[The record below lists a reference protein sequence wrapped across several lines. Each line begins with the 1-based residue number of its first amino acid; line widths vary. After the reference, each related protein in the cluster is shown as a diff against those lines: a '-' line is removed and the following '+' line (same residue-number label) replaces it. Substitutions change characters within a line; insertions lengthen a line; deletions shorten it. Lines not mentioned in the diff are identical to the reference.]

1 MLTSPAFM
9 SSIQNSKL
17 NSILERLAETDA
29 KTVALQFPEGL
40 KRRAWQFADV
50 LREHG
55 YSVIISG
62 SPCWGACD
70 LDISA
75 LKEADILIHYG
86 HAPVDDTKDVI
97 YEYLTQDIFAG
108 EDEGDGEKSGNL
120 RRLPTVDE
128 FKSLLNEAVSLFV
141 IDAGSKAPA
150 KIGLV
155 TTIQHVHE
163 LPEVAELLK
172 SMNVEGVIAKGSSRT
187 PFAGQ
192 ILGCSYYAARN
203 TGCRNIL
210 FVGTG
215 VFHPMGIALSAGIG
229 KNAASEGVKVV
240 ALDPFMKRCELIST
254 DKLLRQ
260 RFAKIEKAR
269 NAERFGIIVSKKSGQ
284 RREELA
290 RRLASLSDKAYLI
303 SLGEITPDSL
313 LNLGFDAYVNT
324 SCPRLAYDDQARY
337 PVPMLSPQEFEIVCG
352 VRRWE
357 DYAID
362 EFDNI

>member
-1 MLTSPAFM
+1 M
-9 SSIQNSKL
+9 SSIHNTKL
-17 NSILERLAETDA
+17 NSILERLSATDA
-29 KTVALQFPEGL
+29 ETVALQFPEGL
-40 KRRAWQFADV
+40 KRQAWQFADE
-50 LREHG
+50 LKKHG
-55 YSVIISG
+55 YYVIISG

-70 LDISA
+70 LDVAA
-75 LKEADILIHYG
+75 LNEADILIHYG
-86 HAPVDDTKDVI
+86 HAPVDDTEGVI

-108 EDEGDGEKSGNL
+108 DGGDK
-120 RRLPTVDE
+120 RLPTPDE
-128 FKSLLNEAVSLFV
+128 FTALLKEAVSLFG
-141 IDAGSKAPA
+141 AESPE

-163 LPEVAELLK
+163 LPRVAELLK
-172 SMNVEGVIAKGSSRT
+172 GMNIKGVIAEGGSRT
-187 PFAGQ
+187 PYAGQ
-192 ILGCSYYAARN
+192 ILGCSYGAARN
-203 TGCRNIL
+203 TGCGNIL
-210 FVGTG
+210 FIGTG
-215 VFHPMGIALSAGIG
+215 VFHPTGIALSAGVCGDTDSPDG
-229 KNAASEGVKVV
+229 KSATVV
-240 ALDPFMKRCELIST
+240 ALDPFMKRVQLINT

-269 NAERFGIIVSKKSGQ
+269 SAERFGIIVSKKSGQ

-290 RRLASLSDKAYLI
+290 RRLLSLSDKAYLV

-352 VRRWE
+352 VRDWE

>member
-1 MLTSPAFM
+1 M
-9 SSIQNSKL
+9 SSIHNTKL
-17 NSILERLAETDA
+17 NSILERLSATDA

-40 KRRAWQFADV
+40 KRQAWQFADE
-50 LREHG
+50 LKKHG

-70 LDISA
+70 LDTNA

-86 HAPVDDTKDVI
+86 HAPVDDTEGVI

-108 EDEGDGEKSGNL
+108 DGGDK
-120 RRLPTVDE
+120 RLPTADE
-128 FKSLLNEAVSLFV
+128 FTALLKEAVSLFG
-141 IDAGSKAPA
+141 AESPK

-163 LPEVAELLK
+163 LPRVAELLK
-172 SMNVEGVIAKGSSRT
+172 GMNIVGVIAEGGSRT
-187 PFAGQ
+187 PYAGQ
-192 ILGCSYYAARN
+192 ILGCSYGAARK
-203 TGCRNIL
+203 TGCGNIL
-210 FVGTG
+210 FIGTG
-215 VFHPMGIALSAGIG
+215 VFHPTGIALSAGVGGVGGVGNRPNG
-229 KNAASEGVKVV
+229 KSATVV
-240 ALDPFMKRCELIST
+240 ALDPFMKRVQLINT

-269 NAERFGIIVSKKSGQ
+269 SAERFGIIVSKKSGQ

-290 RRLASLSDKAYLI
+290 RRLLSLSDKAYLV

-352 VRRWE
+352 VRDWE

>member
-1 MLTSPAFM
+1 M
-9 SSIQNSKL
+9 SSIHNTKL
-17 NSILERLAETDA
+17 NSILERLSATDA

-40 KRRAWQFADV
+40 KRQAWQFADE
-50 LREHG
+50 LKKHG

-70 LDISA
+70 LDVAA
-75 LKEADILIHYG
+75 LNEADILIHYG
-86 HAPVDDTKDVI
+86 HAPVDDTEGVI
-97 YEYLTQDIFAG
+97 YEYLTHDIFAG
-108 EDEGDGEKSGNL
+108 DGGDK
-120 RRLPTVDE
+120 RLPTPDE
-128 FKSLLNEAVSLFV
+128 FTALLKEAVSLFG
-141 IDAGSKAPA
+141 AESPE

-163 LPEVAELLK
+163 LPRVAELLK
-172 SMNVEGVIAKGSSRT
+172 EMNIEGVIAKGGSRT

-192 ILGCSYYAARN
+192 ILGCSYGAARN
-203 TGCRNIL
+203 TGCGNIL
-210 FVGTG
+210 FIGTG
-215 VFHPMGIALSAGIG
+215 VFHPTGIALSAGVGGGGTDSKDRTDRPDG
-229 KNAASEGVKVV
+229 KSATVV
-240 ALDPFMKRCELIST
+240 ALDPFMKRVQLINT

-269 NAERFGIIVSKKSGQ
+269 SAERFGIIVSKKSGQ

-290 RRLASLSDKAYLI
+290 RRLLSLSDKAYLV

-352 VRRWE
+352 VRDWE